1 MVSITACFTP
11 LGINTQLAV
20 LVSTLSLAA
29 QPKPKPGHFIDPIN
43 PIYSM
48 VLPDG
53 WKQVSPDLART
64 MRNGMPADLAILL
77 NRGRVDRFGAVDAW
91 QNHGFD
97 GRCLTIHTQHDGE
110 PSLTTE
116 TLDQIQ
122 TRFIE
127 RSQANDLSYVGE
139 PKISTIGHDQHPAI
153 ECELHIATQAGQA
166 LSTSLVFIVPTGGQ
180 TIRFSFRANETDFEA
195 AEPLFR
201 RLAASIS
208 LSSPAEGQ
216 KELSDK
222 LQTPLIIGAVVG
234 FLMLALYKLNKR

>member
-1 MVSITACFTP
+1 MVSVTACFRP

-20 LVSTLSLAA
+20 LVSTLGLAA
-29 QPKPKPGHFIDPIN
+29 QPKSKPGTFIDPIN

-53 WKQVSPDLART
+53 WTQVSPDLARA
-64 MRNGMPADLAILL
+64 MRSQMPADLAILL
-77 NRGRVDRFGAVDAW
+77 NRGRVDRFGAVDTW
-91 QNHGFD
+91 QNQGFD
-97 GRCLTIHTQHDGE
+97 GRCLTVHTQNDGE
-110 PSLTTE
+110 PGLNTE
-116 TLDQIQ
+116 TLDQIRA
-122 TRFIE
+122 RFRE
-127 RSQANDLSYVGE
+127 RSRADGLSYVGE
-139 PKISTIGHDQHPAI
+139 PKISTIGEDQHPAI
-153 ECELHIATQAGQA
+153 ECVLHIGKQSGQA

-201 RLAASIS
+201 RVAASIS
-208 LSSPAEGQ
+208 MSSPAEGQ

-234 FLMLALYKLNKR
+234 FLMLAVYRLNRR